1 VSRAT
6 VARRAAITL
15 GGLALVA
22 YPLVRLDDAYGQS
35 VLIFAFL
42 LALMASGWNV
52 MAGFTGY
59 VSIGQS
65 AFLGIGAYTVALL
78 ALRTGVSPLLLAPLG
93 GVAAALVA
101 AVLGATVMRA
111 REHAFVIITI
121 ALLFLFQAL
130 ALNLEGLTG
139 GSNGLT
145 LPLPTWD
152 RDIQNLP
159 FYYLMLGLAALSVL
173 LSWWIRRTKF
183 GMGLIAIREDE
194 DKAAA
199 IGVRTSAY
207 KVLSFVASAVLIG
220 VAGGVYAYFLS
231 FIDPRG
237 MFDILVSVQLVLA
250 ALVGGRGTIWG
261 PVLGAFAVVPLN
273 EATNNLAAAEGVH
286 LFAFGLALGAVVL
299 FLPRGLIPTVQQWWA
314 RRHQQQVPWEQ
325 RRQVGAVDREPPPAA
340 AEPGRALLEV
350 DGLAKR
356 FGGVAAVDG
365 CSFAVREGGL
375 TGLIGPNGSG
385 KTTTFNL
392 VTGMVRCDGGAI
404 RLDGRRI
411 DRVMPWERAYLG
423 LGRTFQITRLFPRM
437 TVLEN
442 LVAPLRGFS
451 WPNLAA
457 DAVSG
462 PEARRAEELLDFVG
476 MLPFAAH
483 PAGQLSF
490 GQQKLVEL
498 AQVLMLEPRL
508 VLLDEP
514 AGGVNPGMIERIAE
528 LILQL
533 NRQGL
538 TFLIVEHNMPMVL
551 ELCDPILVMAGGR
564 LIAEGPPRAIQR
576 DPVVLDAYLGEGW
589 GKASAP
595 VERGSG
601 GLKPSPP
608 VEV

>member
-1 VSRAT
+1 MKALASPT
-6 VARRAAITL
+6 GLRRAGIGL
-15 GGLALVA
+15 LGLALAA
-22 YPLVRLDDAYGQS
+22 YPVVRLDDVYGQS
-35 VLIFAFL
+35 VLILVFL
-42 LALMASGWNV
+42 LAIMAGGWNI

-59 VSIGQS
+59 VSLGQS

-78 ALRTGVSPLLLAPLG
+78 SLRLHLSPFLLAPLG
-93 GVAAALVA
+93 GVAAAVVA
-101 AVLGATVMRA
+101 AVLGATVMRT

-145 LPLPTWD
+145 LPLPAWD
-152 RDIQNLP
+152 RDLQNLP
-159 FYYLMLGLAALSVL
+159 FYYAMLVLGALSVL
-173 LSWWIRRTKF
+173 LSWWIRRTRF

-199 IGVRTSAY
+199 IGVRTPAY

-250 ALVGGRGTIWG
+250 ALIGGRGTIWG
-261 PVLGAFAVVPLN
+261 PVLGAFVVVPASEL
-273 EATNNLAAAEGVH
+273 TNNLASAEGLH
-286 LFAFGLALGAVVL
+286 LFAFGLVLGAVVL
-299 FLPRGLIPTVQQWWA
+299 FLPYGLIPTVQRWWSQ
-314 RRHQQQVPWEQ
+314 RRQRPVPWEQ
-325 RRQVGAVDREPPPAA
+325 RRAVTVAERAAPAPP
-340 AEPGRALLEV
+340 EPGPVLLQV
-350 DGLAKR
+350 DGVTKR
-356 FGGVAAVDG
+356 FGGVTAVEG
-365 CSFAVREGGL
+365 CSFAVRRGSR

-392 VTGMVRCDGGAI
+392 VTGMLRGDGGSI
-404 RLDGRRI
+404 RFDGRRI
-411 DRVMPWERAYLG
+411 DRLPPWQRAHLG
-423 LGRTFQITRLFPRM
+423 LGRTFQLTRLFPRM

-442 LVAPLRGFS
+442 VVAPLRGFS

-457 DAVSG
+457 DAVG
-462 PEARRAEELLDFVG
+462 GREAERARELLDFVG
-476 MLPFAAH
+476 MLPLASQ

-514 AGGVNPGMIERIAE
+514 AGGVNPGMLEHLAE
-528 LILQL
+528 LIRQL
-533 NRQGL
+533 SRQGL
-538 TFLIVEHNMPMVL
+538 TFVVVEHNMPMVL
-551 ELCDPILVMAGGR
+551 DLCDPILVLAGGR
-564 LIAEGPPRAIQR
+564 VIAEGSPSAIQR

-589 GKASAP
+589 GKA
-595 VERGSG
+595 ER
-601 GLKPSPP
+601 P